1 MKASGWF
8 QWQVTESLVQES
20 SLIFLPNFISRP
32 GRGAGGPSCL
42 PRYPPRSL
50 SRSAA
55 PPPAHPSSPAPARF
69 PSFPPR
75 LLCHCPPEVPA
86 TRGGGP
92 WSQPPPLPPL
102 TPLWSPAIARSP
114 TLHSP
119 EHLVVHGLEG
129 PCGRHGGGE
138 PSAEKPERG
147 SGRGDCGGREREG
160 AHGTVWRPPRLSSVP
175 DAGAPGSRVGRR
187 QMRLRGVGART
198 ATHGRGK
205 RPLAPRASVPCP
217 ASGGAGPASGRG
229 SPAARSLRFNAHFR
243 MFVNTS
249 RRLFQ
254 HFTSSVPQNDS
265 F

>member
-1 MKASGWF
+1 MVSVASNGI
-8 QWQVTESLVQES
+8 TS
-20 SLIFLPNFISRP
+20 SRVLSYFLAQLHFSPR
-32 GRGAGGPSCL
+32 AGG
-42 PRYPPRSL
+42 RRSL
-50 SRSAA
+50 LSPAVPA
-55 PPPAHPSSPAPARF
+55 PFPFPVRRSSPRPSQLPGACAF
-69 PSFPPR
+69 P
-75 LLCHCPPEVPA
+75 LVPA
-86 TRGGGP
+86 AAAVSLPPGSPGHKRRGP
-92 WSQPPPLPPL
+92 WSQPPPLPAL